1 MVLETLAFC
10 RPPSRR
16 WSPSR
21 NTNVRQNLICHI
33 PSLKLEPLA
42 DESESPR
49 LYDYAIRVV
58 SRVSRWKRLLVFGS
72 TLLTFVSRSILG
84 PTLGGALARPV
95 LSYPELFHAGS
106 IWDRFPYLLP
116 NLVCTMIVTCGVGI
130 GILFLEE
137 THEEKK
143 HRRDPGLEAGK
154 WILSKVTRCAES
166 KSSNEKE
173 MDMDEVLSLLSDD
186 DQPPNYRTNEN
197 SLSIPSTPSADH
209 QEVLDLNDSRN
220 AASPAATKAFTRQ
233 VVRNIVGYG
242 ILA

>member
-1 MVLETLAFC
+1 MSYFPLE
-10 RPPSRR
+10 
-16 WSPSR
+16 
-21 NTNVRQNLICHI
+21 
-33 PSLKLEPLA
+33 LEPLA

-58 SRVSRWKRLLVFGS
+58 SRVSPWK
-72 TLLTFVSRSILG
+72 TLSVLGIATWLTFFASRSILG

-95 LSYPELFHAGS
+95 LSYPEFFQAGT

-116 NLVCTMIVTCGVGI
+116 NLVCTVIVTCGVGI

-166 KSSNEKE
+166 KSSSEKE

-186 DQPPNYRTNEN
+186 DQPPGYRTNDRSP
-197 SLSIPSTPSADH
+197 SLRSTPSADP
-209 QEVLDLNDSRN
+209 QGALDMNSPLVTTK
-220 AASPAATKAFTRQ
+220 PAATKAFTKQ
-233 VVRNIVGYG
+233 VVLNIVGYG